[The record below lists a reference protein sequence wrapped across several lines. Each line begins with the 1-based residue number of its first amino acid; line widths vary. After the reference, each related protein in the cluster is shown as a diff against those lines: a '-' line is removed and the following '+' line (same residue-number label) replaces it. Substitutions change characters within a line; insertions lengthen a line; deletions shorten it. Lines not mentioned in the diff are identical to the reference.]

1 MQEVMEKKRFPI
13 IIATTLF
20 AVLLW
25 LSVNM
30 SYDYQVV
37 VSVPLIIENLPR
49 DKAIATPFPK
59 SVQLKLRGN
68 GWRSAALMLGA
79 DPRCII
85 DASSLGAQKHPL
97 VLNDVIDRVTIPIG
111 IQPVDMKPESLYLG
125 FDRYTQK
132 RVPVLFNAEAE
143 FRPGYGQVGE
153 TIVTPESVTLGGAA
167 SLLATIAGWP
177 TTHTMFTD
185 LKSPLDAELPLA
197 DSASHYL
204 SLSPQAVHVKIDVQQ
219 FAEKTI
225 TGLPVETHAVPQ
237 NKEVILIP
245 PRIDL
250 VVRGGVEQLGTL
262 GNDSFNATVDYGV
275 IVADSTGYTD
285 PVVVSPKGVQLV
297 TKKPER
303 MQFIIR
309 TKL

>member
-1 MQEVMEKKRFPI
+1 MKKKRFHI

-25 LSVNM
+25 VSVNM
-30 SYDYQVV
+30 SYDYHVV
-37 VSVPLIIENLPR
+37 VSVPLIIENLPL
-49 DKAIATPFPK
+49 DKAIATPLPR
-59 SVQLKLRGN
+59 SVQIKLRGS

-85 DASSLGAQKHPL
+85 DAGSLGAHKHSL

-111 IQPVDMKPESLYLG
+111 IQPVDMKPESLY
-125 FDRYTQK
+125 FDFDSYTQK
-132 RVPVLFNAEAE
+132 RVRVLLNAEAE
-143 FRPGYGQVGE
+143 FRTGYGQVGE
-153 TIVTPESVTLGGAA
+153 TVITPDSITIGGAT
-167 SLLATIAGWP
+167 SLLATITGWP
-177 TTHTMFTD
+177 TTRTMFTD
-185 LKSPLDAELPLA
+185 LKSPLDAELSLA

-204 SLSPQAVHVKIDVQQ
+204 RLSPQAVHVRIDVQQ

-225 TGLPVETHAVPQ
+225 NGLPVETHAVPQ

-245 PRIDL
+245 PKIDL
-250 VVRGGVEQLGTL
+250 IVRGGVEQLSTL
-262 GNDSFNATVDYGV
+262 GNDSFSAVVDYTV
-275 IVADSTGYTD
+275 IITDSTGYTD
-285 PVVVSPKGVQLV
+285 PIVVSPKGVYLV

>member
-1 MQEVMEKKRFPI
+1 MEKKRFPI

-25 LSVNM
+25 VSVNM

-37 VSVPLIIENLPR
+37 VSVPLVIENLPL
-49 DKAIATPFPK
+49 DKAIATPFPR
-59 SVQLKLRGN
+59 SVQVKLRGS

-85 DASSLGAQKHPL
+85 DASSLGAHKRSFA
-97 VLNDVIDRVTIPIG
+97 LNDVIDRVTIPIG
-111 IQPVDMKPESLYLG
+111 IQPVDMKPESLY
-125 FDRYTQK
+125 FDFDSYTQK
-132 RVPVLFNAEAE
+132 RVPVLFNAETE
-143 FRPGYGQVGE
+143 FRTGYGQVGE
-153 TIVTPESVTLGGAA
+153 IVITPDSITIGGAT
-167 SLLATIAGWP
+167 SLLATIGGWP
-177 TTHTMFTD
+177 TTRTMFTD

-204 SLSPQAVHVKIDVQQ
+204 RLSPQAVHVRIDVQQ

-225 TGLPVETHAVPQ
+225 TGLPVETRAVPQ

-245 PRIDL
+245 PKIDL
-250 VVRGGVEQLGTL
+250 IVRGGVEQLSTL
-262 GNDSFNATVDYGV
+262 GNDSFNAAVDYGV
-275 IVADSTGYTD
+275 IVNDSTGYID

>member
-1 MQEVMEKKRFPI
+1 MQKTRFHI

-25 LSVNM
+25 VSVNM
-30 SYDYQVV
+30 SYDYHVV
-37 VSVPLIIENLPR
+37 VSVPLIIENLPL

-59 SVQLKLRGN
+59 SVQVRLRGS

-85 DASSLGAQKHPL
+85 DAGSLGSHKRSLA
-97 VLNDVIDRVTIPIG
+97 LNDVIDRVRIPIG
-111 IQPVDMKPESLYLG
+111 MQPVDMNPESLYFG
-125 FDRYTQK
+125 FDSYTQK
-132 RVPVLFNAEAE
+132 RVPVLLNAETE
-143 FRPGYGQVGE
+143 FRTGYGQVGE
-153 TIVTPESVTLGGAA
+153 TVVIPDSITIGGAT
-167 SLLATIAGWP
+167 SLLATIGGWP
-177 TTHTMFTD
+177 TTRTRFNDMR
-185 LKSPLDAELPLA
+185 SPLDAELPLA

-204 SLSPQAVHVKIDVQQ
+204 RLSPQTIRVMIDVQQ

-225 TGLPVETHAVPQ
+225 SGLPVETHAVPK

-245 PRIDL
+245 PKIDL
-250 VVRGGVEQLGTL
+250 IVRGGVEQLSAL
-262 GNDSFNATVDYGV
+262 GNDRFKASVDYGM
-275 IVADSTGYTD
+275 ILTDSTGYTD
-285 PVVVSPKGVQLV
+285 PIVVSPKGVQLV

>member
-1 MQEVMEKKRFPI
+1 MEKKRFHI
-13 IIATTLF
+13 IIAVTLF
-20 AVLLW
+20 AMLLW
-25 LSVNM
+25 VSVNM

-37 VSVPLIIENLPR
+37 VSVPLIIENLPP
-49 DKAIATPFPK
+49 DKAISTPLPK
-59 SVQLKLRGN
+59 SVQVKLRGS

-85 DASSLGAQKHPL
+85 DASSLGIHKCSLA
-97 VLNDVIDRVTIPIG
+97 LNDVIDRITIPTG
-111 IQPVDMKPESLYLG
+111 IQPVDMKPESLYFG
-125 FDRYTQK
+125 FDSYTQK
-132 RVPVLFNAEAE
+132 RVRVLLNAETE
-143 FRPGYGQVGE
+143 FRTGYGQVGE
-153 TIVTPESVTLGGAA
+153 TVVIPDSIIIGGAT
-167 SLLATIAGWP
+167 SLLATISGWP
-177 TTHTMFTD
+177 TTRTMFAD
-185 LKSPLDAELPLA
+185 LKSPLDAELLLA

-204 SLSPQAVHVKIDVQQ
+204 RLSQQTVNVRIDVQQ

-245 PRIDL
+245 PKIDL
-250 VVRGGVEQLGTL
+250 IVRGGVEQLSTL
-262 GNDSFNATVDYGV
+262 GNDRFSASVDYGV

-285 PVVVSPKGVQLV
+285 ALVVSPKGVQLV
-297 TKKPER
+297 AKKPER